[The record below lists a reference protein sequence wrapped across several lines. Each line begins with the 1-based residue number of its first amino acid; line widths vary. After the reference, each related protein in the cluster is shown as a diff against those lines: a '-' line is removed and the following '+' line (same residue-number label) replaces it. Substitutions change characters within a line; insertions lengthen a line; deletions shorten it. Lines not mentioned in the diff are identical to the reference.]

1 MVQIQVKPQDLQS
14 KAEQIRAHANR
25 IQAAVDA
32 VDADIKA
39 LGTSVF
45 EGHRADELRTRY
57 TQYRDYLTAFKPM
70 AERFASEL
78 DLAAQKFIA
87 ADR

>member
-1 MVQIQVKPQDLQS
+1 MAQIKVIPQDLQS